1 MPGTLSEADLIEDLR
16 RSLND
21 SANVFNTA
29 GEGDWRRV
37 LNVALVAM
45 QAKRPRTLLGQVTL
59 APEQVRY
66 PVAETDFAQYKSHLW
81 GTRQLNPWEPAFPGA
96 LPRVSA
102 GYDGQAWAL
111 HFDAPPS
118 DKHLAAYGR
127 TFKFWYFGTHSL
139 ATDAANS
146 TIAPGD
152 RPLLLLRA
160 QAELMRELS
169 MRGVNKSV
177 SLRDGYSGTP
187 RNSTSA
193 AMFQALLQ
201 EFNEAR

>member
-1 MPGTLSEADLIEDLR
+1 VPGTLSERDVIDDLK

-21 SANVFNTA
+21 SAGAFNTA
-29 GEGDWRRV
+29 GDADWRRV
-37 LNVALVAM
+37 LGVALVAM
-45 QAKRPRTLLGQVTL
+45 QAKRPRTMLGQVQL
-59 APEQVRY
+59 AVDEPVY
-66 PVAETDFAQYKSHLW
+66 PITAPDFAQYKTHLW
-81 GTRQLNPWEPAFPGA
+81 GTRQLRAWEPAFPGA
-96 LPRVSA
+96 LPRV
-102 GYDGQAWAL
+102 QAVYSGSQWSIS
-111 HFDAPPS
+111 FESPPS
-118 DKHLAAYGR
+118 AAHINAYGR
-127 TFKFWYFGTHSL
+127 TFKFWYFATHSL
-139 ATDAANS
+139 ATDS
-146 TIAPGD
+146 TTATLAPSD

-193 AMFQALLQ
+193 AMFQALIT

>member
-1 MPGTLSEADLIEDLR
+1 MPGTLSEADLIDDLK

-21 SANVFNTA
+21 SAGAFNSA
-29 GEGDWRRV
+29 GDADWRRV
-37 LNVALVAM
+37 LGVALVAM
-45 QAKRPRTLLGQVTL
+45 QAKRPRTLLGQVGL
-59 APEQVRY
+59 QAGEARY
-66 PVAETDFAQYKSHLW
+66 PVTATDFAQYKTHLW
-81 GTRQLNPWEPAFPGA
+81 GTRQLDPWNPAFPGA

-102 GYDGQAWAL
+102 AYEGSAWVL
-111 HFDAPPS
+111 HFDTPPTTA
-118 DKHLAAYGR
+118 HICAYGS
-127 TFKFWYFGTHSL
+127 TFKFWYFGTHALS
-139 ATDAANS
+139 TDAAAS

-193 AMFQALLQ
+193 AMFQALLL